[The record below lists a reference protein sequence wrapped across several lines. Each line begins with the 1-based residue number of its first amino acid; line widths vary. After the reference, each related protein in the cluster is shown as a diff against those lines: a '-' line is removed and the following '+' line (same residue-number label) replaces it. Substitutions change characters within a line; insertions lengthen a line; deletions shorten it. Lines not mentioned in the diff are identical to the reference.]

1 MRRRYKRG
9 AIALLGGAALGGCA
23 LFPPPAPPSLNLLT
37 STLTAEALVL
47 SAELMPAG
55 GTLSALSL
63 TVNEDTVP
71 CSATSSKQGA
81 VQTLL
86 CPLSGARMLGQAA
99 QWRRA
104 PPASLPLT
112 VRARWTQGQASPLT
126 LERQQRV
133 AFTLLTPEA

>member
-1 MRRRYKRG
+1 M
-9 AIALLGGAALGGCA
+9 GGCA

-47 SAELMPAG
+47 SAELTPVG

-63 TVNEDTVP
+63 TVNEDTLRCTAAP
-71 CSATSSKQGA
+71 SKQGA
-81 VQTLL
+81 VQTLH

-99 QWRRA
+99 EWRRA
-104 PPASLPLT
+104 PPTSLTLT
-112 VRARWTQGQASPLT
+112 VRARWIQGKAGPLT

-133 AFTLLTPEA
+133 AFTFPAPDA

>member
-23 LFPPPAPPSLNLLT
+23 LFPPPAPPSLNLLS

-47 SAELMPAG
+47 AAELTPPG

-63 TVNEDTVP
+63 TVNEDTLR
-71 CSATSSKQGA
+71 CSAAPSTQGA
-81 VQTLL
+81 AQTLH
-86 CPLSGARMLGQAA
+86 CPLSGARLLGQAA
-99 QWRRA
+99 EWRRA
-104 PPASLPLT
+104 PPASLTLT
-112 VRARWTQGQASPLT
+112 VRARWIQGQIGPLT

-133 AFTLLTPEA
+133 AFTLPAPGV

>member
-9 AIALLGGAALGGCA
+9 AIALLGGAALAGCA

-37 STLTAEALVL
+37 STLTADALVL
-47 SAELMPAG
+47 SAELTPAG
-55 GTLSALSL
+55 GALDGLSL
-63 TVNEDTVP
+63 TVDGDTLR
-71 CSATSSKQGA
+71 CTAARSKQGA
-81 VQTLL
+81 VQTVH
-86 CPLSGARMLGQAA
+86 CPLSGARVLGQAA
-99 QWRRA
+99 EWRRA

-112 VRARWTQGQASPLT
+112 LRARWTQGQAAPLT